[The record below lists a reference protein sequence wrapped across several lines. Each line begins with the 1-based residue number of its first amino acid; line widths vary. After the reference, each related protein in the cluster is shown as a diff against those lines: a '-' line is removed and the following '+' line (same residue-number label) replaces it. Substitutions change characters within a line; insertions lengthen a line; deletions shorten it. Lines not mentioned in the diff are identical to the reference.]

1 MRRLACLDIPALP
14 LQLMLVS
21 RPAWR
26 ALPAAVVD
34 EDRPQGTLSHVNLA
48 ARRLG
53 VLPGQRYATALG
65 LCRELRAGVML
76 PAHVGDAVARLGETL
91 RGFTPELE
99 AAPDEPGVFW
109 LDAAGLVGLFPSLE
123 RWGEEVLGALAQV
136 GLRAALVVAFSRF
149 GGYALARD
157 LGARLEPSEAPGGDG
172 AARDRPRVLASPEDE
187 RRLVARVALNHLQL
201 KLSVRERLQRLG
213 VRTVGELG
221 ALPWTGLMRRFGP
234 EVARLHRLIHGE
246 DATPFTGEA
255 APLRFLAREDLD
267 HPEGDAT
274 RLLFHLKA
282 MLDAQLPA
290 LRAAD
295 REVAGL
301 IVGLGPEPRAPTA
314 PVTFEPHALRPAA
327 PTLEAPLL
335 LELVRLRLEHLDTKG
350 GLRAGVVAL
359 TLELLPT
366 PAAHA
371 QGQLFRA
378 SPHQDTALAA
388 TALARVRAE
397 LGEEAVGRFTLREA
411 HLPRASFAFQPL
423 EHAPLPAP
431 AASVPELEDCADA
444 HFTAHNDDGR
454 STHVSGKNRAM
465 SVVSSPSPEVEGAL
479 VRALLPEP
487 RPLPRGAL
495 PALTDPHALPQP
507 VSPPFVRL
515 FAPAELSGGWW
526 RREVARVY
534 AWAETVDGAFL
545 WVYWDAA
552 RVAWFEEGRLA

>member
-91 RGFTPELE
+91 RAFTPELE

-123 RWGEEVLGALAQV
+123 RWGEEVLGALAQA

-157 LGARLEPSEAPGGDG
+157 LGARLEPSEAPGGEG
-172 AARDRPRVLASPEDE
+172 ALDRPRVLGSLEDE
-187 RRLVARVALNHLQL
+187 RRLVARVPLDHLQL
-201 KLSVRERLQRLG
+201 KASARERLQRLG
-213 VRTVGELG
+213 INTVGALG
-221 ALPWTGLMRRFGP
+221 ALPWAGLMRRYGP

-246 DATPFTGEA
+246 DTTPFTGEA
-255 APLRFLAREDLD
+255 PPQRFLERRDLD
-267 HPEGDAT
+267 HPEADAT
-274 RLLFHLKA
+274 RLLFHLKS
-282 MLDAQLPA
+282 MLDAQLPS

-301 IVGLGPEPRAPTA
+301 VVGFGPEPRLPAA
-314 PVTFEPHALRPAA
+314 PVSFEPHALRPAA
-327 PTLEAPLL
+327 PTLEAALL

-397 LGEEAVGRFTLREA
+397 LGEEAVGRFAMREA
-411 HLPRASFAFQPL
+411 HLPRASFGFEPL
-423 EHAPLPAP
+423 QDAPLAAPAATVPDLEEVSHAPLVARNDNGNDSGNSR
-431 AASVPELEDCADA
+431 AALKISS
-444 HFTAHNDDGR
+444 TA
-454 STHVSGKNRAM
+454 
-465 SVVSSPSPEVEGAL
+465 PEVEGTL
-479 VRALLPEP
+479 VRSLLPEP
-487 RPLPRGAL
+487 RPLPRWAL
-495 PALTDPHALPQP
+495 PALTDPLALPRP
-507 VSPPFVRL
+507 TAPPFVRL
-515 FAPAELSGGWW
+515 FAPSELSGGWW

-552 RVAWFEEGRLA
+552 RAAWFEEGRLA